1 MSCWYTLYYLKV
13 CQQYSSFRN
22 VSKISTSDL
31 FPSYIESLSG
41 VSATPP
47 WSIGSDYQL
56 SLRKLSAWAT
66 HLPESLRLTRQNL
79 FSRHNTPHLGPMVML
94 HLWNDMLHCELYRLA
109 LQTHSDPNV
118 QAIFDTA
125 PAGWISE
132 TQDLCL
138 YHAVNIAKT
147 LQMVENDLSGEYFTI
162 LDPSLA
168 MLCYASMKMQL
179 LYSSMRESL
188 GLDSGISDETIEGFQ
203 ILLLFVERLSKYFK
217 PTAVLVSI
225 YTTTF
230 SRTELTLKEQLRE
243 MKRTL
248 QRSGISGPWRYTSQK
263 DTL

>member
-1 MSCWYTLYYLKV
+1 MGYFTCLVGIRYIILRYGKNL
-13 CQQYSSFRN
+13 N
-22 VSKISTSDL
+22 IPKILEVPTSNL

-41 VSATPP
+41 VNATPP
-47 WSIGSDYQL
+47 WSIESNYQL
-56 SLRKLSAWAT
+56 SLRKLSAWAS
-66 HLPESLRLTRQNL
+66 HLPESLHLSRQNI

-118 QAIFDTA
+118 QAMFDTA

-147 LQMVENDLSGEYFTI
+147 LQMVEDDLSGEKFTI
-162 LDPSLA
+162 IDPSLA

-179 LYSSMRESL
+179 LYSSMREAL
-188 GLDSGISDETIEGFQ
+188 GLDSGISDEVIEGFQ
-203 ILLLFVERLSKYFK
+203 VLLLFVERLSKYFK

-225 YTTTF
+225 YATAFSTTW
-230 SRTELTLKEQLRE
+230 LNLKCSLG
-243 MKRTL
+243 K
-248 QRSGISGPWRYTSQK
+248 
-263 DTL
+263 